1 MGIEYLYSELTNDKL
16 IQVFLCAIGIGMAK
30 TGFGG
35 LGLLVVPIM
44 AGVFG
49 AKSSTGF
56 LLIILILADI
66 FGVAY
71 YHRHAD
77 IQKLI
82 KLIPSTIVGI
92 LFGVLIGN
100 YIDENQFRI
109 VLVSIIL
116 LGVALSLYKSEKISS
131 LDLKS
136 KFIPNLIG
144 FLGGFSTMIGNAA
157 GPVMTIYFLSIGF
170 KKNKFIGTAAWFFLF
185 VNVFKVPFHIIVW
198 KTIDIS
204 ILLFGLSLLPFII
217 FGAYTGF
224 WIVQKIPEKPYRVF
238 LITSIFLSTLKLIV
252 LV

>member
-1 MGIEYLYSELTNDKL
+1 MSIEYLYSELSNDKL
-16 IQVFLCAIGIGMAK
+16 LQVFLCAIGVGMAK
-30 TGFGG
+30 TGLGG

-49 AKSSTGF
+49 AKTSTGF
-56 LLIILILADI
+56 LLVILILADI

-100 YIDENQFRI
+100 HIEESQFRI
-109 VLVSIIL
+109 VLVSVIL
-116 LGVALSLYKSEKISS
+116 IGVALTFYRSENVSS
-131 LDLKS
+131 LDSKS

-144 FLGGFSTMIGNAA
+144 FLGGFSTMVGNAA
-157 GPVMTIYFLSIGF
+157 GPVMTIYFLSLGF

-185 VNVFKVPFHIIVW
+185 VNVFKVPFHVFAW
-198 KTIDIS
+198 KTINIS
-204 ILLFGLSLLPFII
+204 VLLFGLSLFPFII
-217 FGAYTGF
+217 VGAYIGF
-224 WIVQKIPEKPYRVF
+224 WIVQKIPEKPYRIL
-238 LITSIFLSTLKLIV
+238 LIASILLSTLKLIV
-252 LV
+252 LI

>member
-30 TGFGG
+30 TGLGG

-116 LGVALSLYKSEKISS
+116 LGVALSLYKSEKVSS

-136 KFIPNLIG
+136 KCIPNLIG

-157 GPVMTIYFLSIGF
+157 GPVMTIYFLSV
-170 KKNKFIGTAAWFFLF
+170 KYYYFI
-185 VNVFKVPFHIIVW
+185 
-198 KTIDIS
+198 
-204 ILLFGLSLLPFII
+204 
-217 FGAYTGF
+217 
-224 WIVQKIPEKPYRVF
+224 
-238 LITSIFLSTLKLIV
+238 LI
-252 LV
+252 

>member
-1 MGIEYLYSELTNDKL
+1 MSIEYLYSELSNDKL
-16 IQVFLCAIGIGMAK
+16 LQVFSCAVGVGMAK
-30 TGFGG
+30 TGLGG

-49 AKSSTGF
+49 AKTSTGF
-56 LLIILILADI
+56 LLVILILADI

-100 YIDENQFRI
+100 HIEESQFRI
-109 VLVSIIL
+109 VLVSVIL
-116 LGVALSLYKSEKISS
+116 IGVALTFYSSENVSS
-131 LDLKS
+131 FDSKS

-144 FLGGFSTMIGNAA
+144 FLGGFSTMVGNAA
-157 GPVMTIYFLSIGF
+157 GPVMTIYFLSLGF

-185 VNVFKVPFHIIVW
+185 VNLFKVPFHVFAW
-198 KTIDIS
+198 KTIDTS
-204 ILLFGLSLLPFII
+204 VLLFGLSLLPFII
-217 FGAYTGF
+217 FGAYIGF
-224 WIVQKIPEKPYRVF
+224 WIVQKIPEKPYRIL
-238 LITSIFLSTLKLIV
+238 LIASILLSTLKLIV
-252 LV
+252 LI

>member
-1 MGIEYLYSELTNDKL
+1 MSIEYLYSELSNDKL
-16 IQVFLCAIGIGMAK
+16 LQVFLCAIGVGMAK
-30 TGFGG
+30 TGLGG

-49 AKSSTGF
+49 AKTSTGF
-56 LLIILILADI
+56 LLVILILADI

-100 YIDENQFRI
+100 HIEESQFRI
-109 VLVSIIL
+109 VLVSVIL
-116 LGVALSLYKSEKISS
+116 IGVALTFYRSENVSS
-131 LDLKS
+131 FDSKS

-144 FLGGFSTMIGNAA
+144 FLGGFSTMVGNAA
-157 GPVMTIYFLSIGF
+157 GPVMTIYFLSLGF

-185 VNVFKVPFHIIVW
+185 VNVFKVPFHVFAW
-198 KTIDIS
+198 KTINIS
-204 ILLFGLSLLPFII
+204 VLLFGLSLFPFII
-217 FGAYTGF
+217 LGAYIGF
-224 WIVQKIPEKPYRVF
+224 WIVQKIPEKPYRIL
-238 LITSIFLSTLKLIV
+238 LIASILLSTLKLIV
-252 LV
+252 LI

>member
-1 MGIEYLYSELTNDKL
+1 MSIEYLYSELSNDKL
-16 IQVFLCAIGIGMAK
+16 LQVFLCAIGVGMAK
-30 TGFGG
+30 TGLGG

-49 AKSSTGF
+49 AKTSTGF
-56 LLIILILADI
+56 LLVILILADI

-100 YIDENQFRI
+100 HIEESQFRI
-109 VLVSIIL
+109 VLVSVIL
-116 LGVALSLYKSEKISS
+116 IGVALTFYKSENVSS
-131 LDLKS
+131 FDSKS

-144 FLGGFSTMIGNAA
+144 FLGGFSTMVGNAA
-157 GPVMTIYFLSIGF
+157 GPVMTIYFLSLGF

-185 VNVFKVPFHIIVW
+185 VNVFKVPFHVFAW
-198 KTIDIS
+198 KTINIS
-204 ILLFGLSLLPFII
+204 VLLFGLSLFPFII
-217 FGAYTGF
+217 LGAYIGF
-224 WIVQKIPEKPYRVF
+224 WIVQKIPEKPYRIL
-238 LITSIFLSTLKLIV
+238 LIASILLSTLKLIV
-252 LV
+252 LI